1 MQIEQKVG
9 IEGFIGIRVID
20 KDGKERFTNIDPET
34 GLGPKNLIV
43 NTGLD
48 MLGTSSPKGASD
60 YCRVGTGTTT
70 PAAGQ
75 TDLVSRFGSGTG
87 TITGNTVSNSGA
99 APWYWDL
106 EREYEFSAG
115 SVDGAA
121 LTEVGFFENSSG
133 DMFSRS
139 LIKDGGGTPTSI
151 TLTALE
157 VLYVTYVIRVNV
169 PNSDTTGTFTIN
181 SDTYN
186 YTCRAAYA
194 STETFWSPEYNL
206 FLYIRNIAVQETQT
220 LGSITS
226 KPSGTQLVGTDSQAS
241 YVPGSYQRTSS
252 LTLGR
257 DDGNFGSGI
266 GSFSIGDSSSTPIFQ
281 FSVDR
286 VSDGA
291 RIPKDNTNTLSM
303 LNAFKVVWSAV

>member
-1 MQIEQKVG
+1 MVISPKVG
-9 IEGFIGIRVID
+9 VEGFIGIRVVGA
-20 KDGKERFTNIDPET
+20 DGQERFSNIDPET

-43 NTGLD
+43 NSGLN
-48 MLGTSSPKGASD
+48 MLASGSVDSSSD

-75 TDLVSRFGSGTG
+75 TDLVSRFGGGTG
-87 TITGNTVSNSGA
+87 TITSQSVSNSGA

-121 LTEVGFFENSSG
+121 LTEVGFFENSGG

-139 LIKDGGGTPTSI
+139 LIKDGGGTPTTI

-157 VLYVTYVIRVNV
+157 VLYVTYVARVNV

-186 YTCRAAYA
+186 YTCRAANA
-194 STETFWSPEYNL
+194 SEAAVWSPEVSTIFYTDV
-206 FLYIRNIAVQETQT
+206 IRSYETQT
-220 LGSITS
+220 LGAITS
-226 KPSGTQLVGTDSQAS
+226 EPSGTKGTGTDSQAS
-241 YVPGSYQRTSS
+241 YVADSFERVGSFTM
-252 LTLGR
+252 GR
-257 DDGNFGSGI
+257 DDSNFTLGI
-266 GSFSIGDSSSTPIFQ
+266 GAFSIGRTSNTPSFQ
-281 FSVDR
+281 FSVDK
-286 VSDGA
+286 VSDGT

-303 LNAFKVVWSAV
+303 VSAFKISWSAV